1 MSSSAYT
8 SSASSSARSSYE
20 TEEGQH
26 HQQQQQQLQ
35 LDTSL
40 PPLVPSHSYRHP
52 QSQQQQQQ
60 HSLSPIHETPPPL
73 TLPKPN
79 TKHHQISKA
88 VAGTKLYPSSRHR
101 NERKECM
108 DQLKFY
114 AHSDINEWKLIGEKN
129 NRTKLYSKSLE
140 NGTSTLPVLRSD
152 STFYGSWTPEQICSI
167 IQCFGARKVCKC
179 SIYTLRIHTKVNH
192 AFN

>member
-20 TEEGQH
+20 TEEGQQE
-26 HQQQQQQLQ
+26 QQQQLQLQ

-40 PPLVPSHSYRHP
+40 PPLIPSHSYHHP
-52 QSQQQQQQ
+52 QSQQQ

-73 TLPKPN
+73 TLSKSN
-79 TKHHQISKA
+79 TKHHQTSKA

-114 AHSDINEWKLIGEKN
+114 AHSDINEWKLIGERN

-167 IQCFGARKVCKC
+167 IQCFGARKVCKL
-179 SIYTLRIHTKVNH
+179 SIHLVKVNH
-192 AFN
+192 ASN